1 MSSSELK
8 LPWLLV
14 VQHQYVNDNRLEQ
27 MAVLAQQIRAGRASK
42 KVFTFLMSQLYHL
55 AYLPVCTA
63 KVMKPVVK

>member
-1 MSSSELK
+1 M
-8 LPWLLV
+8 
-14 VQHQYVNDNRLEQ
+14 NDNRLEQ
-27 MAVLAQQIRAGRASK
+27 MAILAQRIRTGRASK